1 MTSANV
7 SKVTAGMTVPT
18 SASKKS
24 GKDEQEAV
32 DFMSMLGN
40 FAVNNSQQNNPVT
53 FQVSDSASNKTA
65 EYEKLS
71 TKDDRIPKVI
81 GKTDDADM
89 QKVDQA
95 VEEFAKEVQQEVK
108 ELLGVDDAQLEAA
121 MKELGL
127 TYQDLMDPANLANLV
142 MNLTGEEDQLGL
154 LMNADFQE
162 LMQDVEVLS
171 KNLLQELGMTPQE
184 AAEVFTQLEQNAAQ
198 ITDTE
203 EIPQQITEEVPRQ
216 ITDTEEVPQQIK
228 EQEPQQIT
236 EEVPRQIADTEEVPQ
251 QMQEV
256 TDAQADVSK
265 VQQTDD
271 TQITE
276 QKSQVEGLTET
287 DAAATESVESDVSV
301 QNAEEPV
308 VQEVRVESD
317 QTASQQEGQQE
328 EAPENSMT
336 TEDESSL
343 LQQNDTTEK
352 SIFTEH
358 TFQQTVQTI
367 RTDNVTAA
375 PTTAAPQNVVF
386 DTLDVIRQVSE
397 FTRVMY
403 QGDTTSMEMQLNPE
417 NLGKIYVQVTAKE
430 GVVTAHL
437 AVQNEIV
444 KEALENQTIQ
454 LRENM
459 NQQGIKVEAVE
470 VTIASH
476 EFERNLEQNQQGSA
490 QDEQREQA
498 SKSSRRNIS
507 MNQLDELS
515 GLMSEEEMLVAKI
528 MRDNG
533 NSVDFTA

>member
-7 SKVTAGMTVPT
+7 SKVTAGMTVQT

-32 DFMSMLGN
+32 DFMSMLWN
-40 FAVNNSQQNNPVT
+40 FAVNHSQQNNPVT
-53 FQVSDSASNKTA
+53 FQVSDSTSNKTV

-71 TKDDRIPKVI
+71 TKDDRIPKVT

-95 VEEFAKEVQQEVK
+95 VEEFAKEVQKEVK

-127 TYQDLMDPANLANLV
+127 TYQDLMDPVNLANLV

-162 LMQDVEVLS
+162 LMQNVEVLS

-184 AAEVFTQLEQNAAQ
+184 VAEVFAQLEQNAAQ
-198 ITDTE
+198 I
-203 EIPQQITEEVPRQ
+203 
-216 ITDTEEVPQQIK
+216 
-228 EQEPQQIT
+228 
-236 EEVPRQIADTEEVPQ
+236 TEEVPQ

-256 TDAQADVSK
+256 TDTQADVLK

-271 TQITE
+271 VQITE
-276 QKSQVEGLTET
+276 QKSQVTGLTET
-287 DAAATESVESDVSV
+287 NAAATESVESDGNV
-301 QNAEEPV
+301 QNVKEPV
-308 VQEVRVESD
+308 SQEVRVEND

-336 TEDESSL
+336 TEDDASL

-367 RTDNVTAA
+367 RTDNITAA
-375 PTTAAPQNVVF
+375 PTTAVPQNVVF
-386 DTLDVIRQVSE
+386 NTLDVIRQVSE

-498 SKSSRRNIS
+498 SKSPRRNIS

>member
-7 SKVTAGMTVPT
+7 SKVTAGMTVQT

-71 TKDDRIPKVI
+71 TKDDRIPKVT
-81 GKTDDADM
+81 GKTGDADM

-127 TYQDLMDPANLANLV
+127 TYQDLMDPVNLANLV

-162 LMQDVEVLS
+162 LMQNVEVLS

-184 AAEVFTQLEQNAAQ
+184 AAEVFTQLEQNVA
-198 ITDTE
+198 
-203 EIPQQITEEVPRQ
+203 QITEEVP
-216 ITDTEEVPQQIK
+216 QQ
-228 EQEPQQIT
+228 
-236 EEVPRQIADTEEVPQ
+236 V
-251 QMQEV
+251 QEV
-256 TDAQADVSK
+256 TDTQAEVLH

-271 TQITE
+271 VQATE
-276 QKSQVEGLTET
+276 QKSQVTGMT
-287 DAAATESVESDVSV
+287 DTNAATAEAVESDGNV
-301 QNAEEPV
+301 QNVEEPV
-308 VQEVRVESD
+308 SQEVRVEND

-336 TEDESSL
+336 TEDDASL

-367 RTDNVTAA
+367 RTDNI
-375 PTTAAPQNVVF
+375 TAAPQNVVF
-386 DTLDVIRQVSE
+386 NTLDVIRQVSE

-498 SKSSRRNIS
+498 SKSPRRNIS
-507 MNQLDELS
+507 MNQLDEMS

>member
-7 SKVTAGMTVPT
+7 SKVTAGMTVQT

-40 FAVNNSQQNNPVT
+40 FAVNHSQQNNPVT
-53 FQVSDSASNKTA
+53 FQVSDSTSNKTV

-71 TKDDRIPKVI
+71 TKDDRIPKVT

-95 VEEFAKEVQQEVK
+95 VEEFAKEVQKEVK

-127 TYQDLMDPANLANLV
+127 TYQDLMDPVNLANLV

-162 LMQDVEVLS
+162 LMQNVEVLS

-184 AAEVFTQLEQNAAQ
+184 VAEVFAQLEQNAAQ
-198 ITDTE
+198 I
-203 EIPQQITEEVPRQ
+203 
-216 ITDTEEVPQQIK
+216 
-228 EQEPQQIT
+228 
-236 EEVPRQIADTEEVPQ
+236 TEEVPQ

-256 TDAQADVSK
+256 TDTQADVLK

-271 TQITE
+271 VQITE
-276 QKSQVEGLTET
+276 QKSQVTGLTET
-287 DAAATESVESDVSV
+287 NAAATESVESDGNV
-301 QNAEEPV
+301 QNVEEPV
-308 VQEVRVESD
+308 SQEVRVEND

-336 TEDESSL
+336 TEDDASL

-367 RTDNVTAA
+367 RTDNITAA
-375 PTTAAPQNVVF
+375 PTTAVPHNVVF
-386 DTLDVIRQVSE
+386 NTLDVIRQVSE

-490 QDEQREQA
+490 QDEQRKQA
-498 SKSSRRNIS
+498 SKSPRRNIS

>member
-7 SKVTAGMTVPT
+7 SKVTAGMTVQT

-40 FAVNNSQQNNPVT
+40 FAVNHSQQNNPVT
-53 FQVSDSASNKTA
+53 FQVSDSTSNKTV

-71 TKDDRIPKVI
+71 TKDDRIPKVT

-95 VEEFAKEVQQEVK
+95 VEEFAKEVQKEVK

-127 TYQDLMDPANLANLV
+127 TYQDLMDPVNLANLV

-162 LMQDVEVLS
+162 LMQNVEVLS

-184 AAEVFTQLEQNAAQ
+184 VAEVFAQLEQNAAQ
-198 ITDTE
+198 I
-203 EIPQQITEEVPRQ
+203 
-216 ITDTEEVPQQIK
+216 
-228 EQEPQQIT
+228 
-236 EEVPRQIADTEEVPQ
+236 TEEVPQ

-256 TDAQADVSK
+256 TDTQADVLK

-271 TQITE
+271 VQITE
-276 QKSQVEGLTET
+276 QKSQVTGLTET
-287 DAAATESVESDVSV
+287 NAAATESVESDGNV
-301 QNAEEPV
+301 QNVEEPV
-308 VQEVRVESD
+308 VQEVRVEND

-336 TEDESSL
+336 TEDDASL

-367 RTDNVTAA
+367 RTDNITAA
-375 PTTAAPQNVVF
+375 PTTAVPQNVVF
-386 DTLDVIRQVSE
+386 NTLDVIRQVSE

-498 SKSSRRNIS
+498 SKSPRRNIS

>member
-7 SKVTAGMTVPT
+7 SKVTAGMTVQT

-40 FAVNNSQQNNPVT
+40 FAVNHSQQNNPVT
-53 FQVSDSASNKTA
+53 FQVSDSTSNKTV

-71 TKDDRIPKVI
+71 TKDDRIPKVT

-127 TYQDLMDPANLANLV
+127 TYQDLMDPVNLANLV

-162 LMQDVEVLS
+162 LMQNVEVLS

-184 AAEVFTQLEQNAAQ
+184 AAEVFAQLEQNAAQ
-198 ITDTE
+198 I
-203 EIPQQITEEVPRQ
+203 
-216 ITDTEEVPQQIK
+216 
-228 EQEPQQIT
+228 
-236 EEVPRQIADTEEVPQ
+236 TEEVPQ

-256 TDAQADVSK
+256 TDTQADVLK

-271 TQITE
+271 VQITE
-276 QKSQVEGLTET
+276 QKSQVTGLTET
-287 DAAATESVESDVSV
+287 NAAATESVESDGNV
-301 QNAEEPV
+301 QNVEETV
-308 VQEVRVESD
+308 SQEVRVEND

-328 EAPENSMT
+328 EASENSMT
-336 TEDESSL
+336 TEDDASL

-367 RTDNVTAA
+367 RTDNITAA
-375 PTTAAPQNVVF
+375 PTTAVPQNVVF
-386 DTLDVIRQVSE
+386 NTLDVIRQVSE

-498 SKSSRRNIS
+498 SKSPRRNIS

>member
-7 SKVTAGMTVPT
+7 SKVTAGMTVQT

-40 FAVNNSQQNNPVT
+40 FAVNHSQQNNPVT
-53 FQVSDSASNKTA
+53 FQVSDNTSNKTV

-71 TKDDRIPKVI
+71 TKDDRIPKVT

-95 VEEFAKEVQQEVK
+95 VEEFAKEVQQEIK

-127 TYQDLMDPANLANLV
+127 TYQDLMDPVNLANLV
-142 MNLTGEEDQLGL
+142 MNLTEEEDQLGL

-162 LMQDVEVLS
+162 LMQNVEVLS

-184 AAEVFTQLEQNAAQ
+184 AAEVFTQLEQNEQ
-198 ITDTE
+198 RST
-203 EIPQQITEEVPRQ
+203 
-216 ITDTEEVPQQIK
+216 TEEVPQQ
-228 EQEPQQIT
+228 
-236 EEVPRQIADTEEVPQ
+236 V
-251 QMQEV
+251 QEV
-256 TDAQADVSK
+256 TDTQAEVLQ

-271 TQITE
+271 VQATE
-276 QKSQVEGLTET
+276 QKSQVTGLTET
-287 DAAATESVESDVSV
+287 NVAATESVESDGNV
-301 QNAEEPV
+301 QNVEEPV
-308 VQEVRVESD
+308 SQEVRVEND

-336 TEDESSL
+336 TEDDASL

-367 RTDNVTAA
+367 RTLQYYGSTDNGSAR
-375 PTTAAPQNVVF
+375 NVVF
-386 DTLDVIRQVSE
+386 NTLDVIRQVSE

-417 NLGKIYVQVTAKE
+417 NLGKI
-430 GVVTAHL
+430 
-437 AVQNEIV
+437 
-444 KEALENQTIQ
+444 
-454 LRENM
+454 
-459 NQQGIKVEAVE
+459 
-470 VTIASH
+470 
-476 EFERNLEQNQQGSA
+476 
-490 QDEQREQA
+490 D
-498 SKSSRRNIS
+498 
-507 MNQLDELS
+507 
-515 GLMSEEEMLVAKI
+515 
-528 MRDNG
+528 
-533 NSVDFTA
+533 

>member
-7 SKVTAGMTVPT
+7 SKVTAGMTVQT

-40 FAVNNSQQNNPVT
+40 FAVNHSQQNNPVT
-53 FQVSDSASNKTA
+53 FQVSDSTSNKTV

-71 TKDDRIPKVI
+71 TKDDRIPKVT

-95 VEEFAKEVQQEVK
+95 VEEFAKEVQKEVK

-127 TYQDLMDPANLANLV
+127 TYQDLMDPVNLANLV

-162 LMQDVEVLS
+162 LMQNVEVLS
-171 KNLLQELGMTPQE
+171 KNLLQELGVTPQE
-184 AAEVFTQLEQNAAQ
+184 VAEVFAQLEQNAAQ
-198 ITDTE
+198 I
-203 EIPQQITEEVPRQ
+203 
-216 ITDTEEVPQQIK
+216 
-228 EQEPQQIT
+228 
-236 EEVPRQIADTEEVPQ
+236 TEEVPQ

-256 TDAQADVSK
+256 TDTQADVLK

-271 TQITE
+271 VQITE
-276 QKSQVEGLTET
+276 QKSQVTGLTET
-287 DAAATESVESDVSV
+287 NAAATESVESDGNV
-301 QNAEEPV
+301 QNVEEPV
-308 VQEVRVESD
+308 SQEVRVEND

-336 TEDESSL
+336 TEDDASL

-367 RTDNVTAA
+367 RTDNITAA
-375 PTTAAPQNVVF
+375 PTTAVPQNVVF
-386 DTLDVIRQVSE
+386 NTLDVIRQVSE

-498 SKSSRRNIS
+498 SKSPRRNIS

>member
-53 FQVSDSASNKTA
+53 FQVSDNTSNKTV

-71 TKDDRIPKVI
+71 TKDDRIPKVT

-127 TYQDLMDPANLANLV
+127 TYQDLTDPVNLANLV

-162 LMQDVEVLS
+162 LMQNVEVLS

-184 AAEVFTQLEQNAAQ
+184 VAEVFAQLEQNAAQ
-198 ITDTE
+198 I
-203 EIPQQITEEVPRQ
+203 
-216 ITDTEEVPQQIK
+216 
-228 EQEPQQIT
+228 
-236 EEVPRQIADTEEVPQ
+236 TEEVPQ

-256 TDAQADVSK
+256 TDTQADVLK

-271 TQITE
+271 VQITE
-276 QKSQVEGLTET
+276 QKSQVTGLTET
-287 DAAATESVESDVSV
+287 NAAATESVESDGNV
-301 QNAEEPV
+301 QNVEETV
-308 VQEVRVESD
+308 SQEVRVEND

-336 TEDESSL
+336 TEDDASL

-367 RTDNVTAA
+367 RTDNITAA
-375 PTTAAPQNVVF
+375 PTTAVPQNVVF
-386 DTLDVIRQVSE
+386 NTLDVIRQVSE

-498 SKSSRRNIS
+498 SKSPRRNIS

>member
-53 FQVSDSASNKTA
+53 FQVSDNTSNKTV

-71 TKDDRIPKVI
+71 TKDDRIPKVT

-127 TYQDLMDPANLANLV
+127 TYQDLTDPVNLANLV

-162 LMQDVEVLS
+162 LMQNVEVLS

-184 AAEVFTQLEQNAAQ
+184 AAEVFAQLEQNAAQ
-198 ITDTE
+198 I
-203 EIPQQITEEVPRQ
+203 
-216 ITDTEEVPQQIK
+216 
-228 EQEPQQIT
+228 
-236 EEVPRQIADTEEVPQ
+236 TEEVPQ

-256 TDAQADVSK
+256 TDTQADVLK

-271 TQITE
+271 VQITE
-276 QKSQVEGLTET
+276 QKSQVTGLTET
-287 DAAATESVESDVSV
+287 NAAATESVESDGNV
-301 QNAEEPV
+301 QNVEEPV
-308 VQEVRVESD
+308 SQEVRVEND

-336 TEDESSL
+336 TEDDASL

-367 RTDNVTAA
+367 RTDNITAA
-375 PTTAAPQNVVF
+375 PTTAVPHNVVF
-386 DTLDVIRQVSE
+386 NTLDVIRQVSE

-498 SKSSRRNIS
+498 SKSPRRNIS

>member
-7 SKVTAGMTVPT
+7 SKVTAGMTVQT

-71 TKDDRIPKVI
+71 TKDDRIPKVT
-81 GKTDDADM
+81 GKTGDADM

-127 TYQDLMDPANLANLV
+127 TYQDLMDPVNLANLV

-162 LMQDVEVLS
+162 LMQNVEVLS

-184 AAEVFTQLEQNAAQ
+184 VAEVFAQLEQNAAQ
-198 ITDTE
+198 I
-203 EIPQQITEEVPRQ
+203 
-216 ITDTEEVPQQIK
+216 
-228 EQEPQQIT
+228 
-236 EEVPRQIADTEEVPQ
+236 TEEVPQ

-256 TDAQADVSK
+256 TDTQADVLK

-271 TQITE
+271 VQITE
-276 QKSQVEGLTET
+276 QKSQVTGLTET
-287 DAAATESVESDVSV
+287 NAAATESVESDGNV
-301 QNAEEPV
+301 QNVEETV
-308 VQEVRVESD
+308 SQEVRVEND

-336 TEDESSL
+336 TEDDASL

-367 RTDNVTAA
+367 RTDNITAA
-375 PTTAAPQNVVF
+375 PTTAVPQNVVF
-386 DTLDVIRQVSE
+386 NTLDVIRQVSE

-498 SKSSRRNIS
+498 S
-507 MNQLDELS
+507 
-515 GLMSEEEMLVAKI
+515 EESKKKYFHE
-528 MRDNG
+528 
-533 NSVDFTA
+533 SVR

>member
-7 SKVTAGMTVPT
+7 SKVTAGMTVQT

-71 TKDDRIPKVI
+71 TKDDRIPKVT
-81 GKTDDADM
+81 GKTGDADM

-127 TYQDLMDPANLANLV
+127 TYQDLMDPVNLANLV

-162 LMQDVEVLS
+162 LMQNVEVLS

-184 AAEVFTQLEQNAAQ
+184 AAEVFTQLEQNVA
-198 ITDTE
+198 
-203 EIPQQITEEVPRQ
+203 QITEEVP
-216 ITDTEEVPQQIK
+216 QQ
-228 EQEPQQIT
+228 
-236 EEVPRQIADTEEVPQ
+236 V
-251 QMQEV
+251 QEV
-256 TDAQADVSK
+256 TDTQAEVLQ

-271 TQITE
+271 VQATE
-276 QKSQVEGLTET
+276 QKSQVTGMT
-287 DAAATESVESDVSV
+287 DTNAATAEAVESDGNV
-301 QNAEEPV
+301 QNVEEPV
-308 VQEVRVESD
+308 SQEVRVEND

-336 TEDESSL
+336 TEDDASL

-367 RTDNVTAA
+367 RTDNITAA

-386 DTLDVIRQVSE
+386 NTLDVIRQVSE

-403 QGDTTSMEMQLNPE
+403 RGDTTSMEMQLNPE

-498 SKSSRRNIS
+498 SKSPRRNIS
-507 MNQLDELS
+507 MNQLDEMS

>member
-7 SKVTAGMTVPT
+7 SKVTAGMTVQT

-40 FAVNNSQQNNPVT
+40 FAVNHSQQNNPVT
-53 FQVSDSASNKTA
+53 FQVSDSTSNKTV

-71 TKDDRIPKVI
+71 TKDDRIPKVT

-95 VEEFAKEVQQEVK
+95 VEEFAKEVQKEVK

-127 TYQDLMDPANLANLV
+127 TYQDLMDPVNLANLV

-162 LMQDVEVLS
+162 LMQNVEVLS

-184 AAEVFTQLEQNAAQ
+184 AAEVFAQLEQNAAQ
-198 ITDTE
+198 I
-203 EIPQQITEEVPRQ
+203 
-216 ITDTEEVPQQIK
+216 
-228 EQEPQQIT
+228 
-236 EEVPRQIADTEEVPQ
+236 TEEVPQ

-256 TDAQADVSK
+256 TDTQADVLK

-271 TQITE
+271 VQITE
-276 QKSQVEGLTET
+276 QKSQVTGLTET
-287 DAAATESVESDVSV
+287 NAAATESVESDGNV
-301 QNAEEPV
+301 QNVEEPV
-308 VQEVRVESD
+308 SQEVRVEND

-328 EAPENSMT
+328 EAPENCMT
-336 TEDESSL
+336 TEDDASL

-367 RTDNVTAA
+367 RTDNITAA
-375 PTTAAPQNVVF
+375 PTTTVPQNVVF
-386 DTLDVIRQVSE
+386 NTLDVIRQVSE

-498 SKSSRRNIS
+498 SKSPRRNIS

>member
-71 TKDDRIPKVI
+71 TKDDRIPKVT
-81 GKTDDADM
+81 GKTGDADM

-127 TYQDLMDPANLANLV
+127 TYQDLMDPVNLANLV

-162 LMQDVEVLS
+162 LMQNVEVLS

-184 AAEVFTQLEQNAAQ
+184 AAEVFTQLEQNVA
-198 ITDTE
+198 
-203 EIPQQITEEVPRQ
+203 QITEEVP
-216 ITDTEEVPQQIK
+216 QQ
-228 EQEPQQIT
+228 
-236 EEVPRQIADTEEVPQ
+236 V
-251 QMQEV
+251 QEV
-256 TDAQADVSK
+256 TDTQAEVLQ

-271 TQITE
+271 VQATE
-276 QKSQVEGLTET
+276 QKSQVTGMT
-287 DAAATESVESDVSV
+287 DTNAATAEAVESDGNV
-301 QNAEEPV
+301 QNVEEPV
-308 VQEVRVESD
+308 SQEVRVEND

-336 TEDESSL
+336 TEDDASL

-367 RTDNVTAA
+367 RTDNI
-375 PTTAAPQNVVF
+375 TAAPQNVVF
-386 DTLDVIRQVSE
+386 NTLDVIRQVSE

-498 SKSSRRNIS
+498 SKSPRRNIS
-507 MNQLDELS
+507 MNQLDEMS

>member
-7 SKVTAGMTVPT
+7 SKVTAGMTVQT

-40 FAVNNSQQNNPVT
+40 FAVNHSQQNNPVT
-53 FQVSDSASNKTA
+53 FQVSDSTSNKTV

-71 TKDDRIPKVI
+71 TKDDRIPKI
-81 GKTDDADM
+81 TGKTDDADM

-127 TYQDLMDPANLANLV
+127 TYQDLMDPVNLANLV

-162 LMQDVEVLS
+162 LMQNVEVLS

-184 AAEVFTQLEQNAAQ
+184 AAEVFAQLEQNAAQ
-198 ITDTE
+198 I
-203 EIPQQITEEVPRQ
+203 
-216 ITDTEEVPQQIK
+216 
-228 EQEPQQIT
+228 
-236 EEVPRQIADTEEVPQ
+236 TEEVPQ

-256 TDAQADVSK
+256 TDTQADVLK

-271 TQITE
+271 VQITE
-276 QKSQVEGLTET
+276 QKSQVTGLTET
-287 DAAATESVESDVSV
+287 NAAATESVESDGNV
-301 QNAEEPV
+301 QNVEETV
-308 VQEVRVESD
+308 SQEVRVEND

-336 TEDESSL
+336 TEDDASL

-367 RTDNVTAA
+367 RTDNITAA
-375 PTTAAPQNVVF
+375 PTTAVPQNVVF
-386 DTLDVIRQVSE
+386 NTLDVIRQVSE

-498 SKSSRRNIS
+498 SKSPRRNIS

>member
-7 SKVTAGMTVPT
+7 SKVTAGMTVQT

-40 FAVNNSQQNNPVT
+40 FAVNHSQQNNPVT
-53 FQVSDSASNKTA
+53 FQVSDNTSNKTV

-71 TKDDRIPKVI
+71 TKDDRIPKVT

-127 TYQDLMDPANLANLV
+127 TYQDLMDPVNLANLV

-162 LMQDVEVLS
+162 LMQNVEVLS

-184 AAEVFTQLEQNAAQ
+184 VAEVFAQLEQNAAQ
-198 ITDTE
+198 I
-203 EIPQQITEEVPRQ
+203 
-216 ITDTEEVPQQIK
+216 
-228 EQEPQQIT
+228 
-236 EEVPRQIADTEEVPQ
+236 TEEVPQ

-256 TDAQADVSK
+256 TDTQADVLK

-271 TQITE
+271 VQITE
-276 QKSQVEGLTET
+276 QKSQVTGLTET
-287 DAAATESVESDVSV
+287 NAAATESVESDGNV
-301 QNAEEPV
+301 QNVEEPV
-308 VQEVRVESD
+308 SQEVRVEND

-336 TEDESSL
+336 TEDDASL

-367 RTDNVTAA
+367 RTDNITAA
-375 PTTAAPQNVVF
+375 PTTAVPQNVMF
-386 DTLDVIRQVSE
+386 NTLDVIRQVSE

-498 SKSSRRNIS
+498 SKSPRRNIS

>member
-7 SKVTAGMTVPT
+7 SKVTTGMTVQT

-40 FAVNNSQQNNPVT
+40 FAVNHSQQNNPVT
-53 FQVSDSASNKTA
+53 FQVSDSTSNKTV

-71 TKDDRIPKVI
+71 TKDDRIPKVT
-81 GKTDDADM
+81 GKADDADM

-127 TYQDLMDPANLANLV
+127 TYQDLMDPVNLANLV

-154 LMNADFQE
+154 LMNADFQG
-162 LMQDVEVLS
+162 LMQNVEVLS

-198 ITDTE
+198 IT
-203 EIPQQITEEVPRQ
+203 
-216 ITDTEEVPQQIK
+216 EEVPQQ
-228 EQEPQQIT
+228 
-236 EEVPRQIADTEEVPQ
+236 V
-251 QMQEV
+251 QEV
-256 TDAQADVSK
+256 TDTQAEVLQ

-271 TQITE
+271 VQATE
-276 QKSQVEGLTET
+276 QKSQVTGMT
-287 DAAATESVESDVSV
+287 DTNAAAEAVENDANV
-301 QNAEEPV
+301 QNVEEPV
-308 VQEVRVESD
+308 VQEVRVEND
-317 QTASQQEGQQE
+317 QTASQQDGQQE

-336 TEDESSL
+336 TEEDVSL

-367 RTDNVTAA
+367 RTDNITAA
-375 PTTAAPQNVVF
+375 PTTAVPQNVVF
-386 DTLDVIRQVSE
+386 NTLDVIRQVSE

-498 SKSSRRNIS
+498 SKSPRRNIS

>member
-53 FQVSDSASNKTA
+53 FQVSDNTSNKTV

-71 TKDDRIPKVI
+71 TKDDRIPKVT
-81 GKTDDADM
+81 GKADDADM

-127 TYQDLMDPANLANLV
+127 TYQDLMDPVNLANLV

-162 LMQDVEVLS
+162 LMQNVEVLS

-184 AAEVFTQLEQNAAQ
+184 AAEVFAQLEQNAAQ
-198 ITDTE
+198 I
-203 EIPQQITEEVPRQ
+203 
-216 ITDTEEVPQQIK
+216 
-228 EQEPQQIT
+228 
-236 EEVPRQIADTEEVPQ
+236 TEEVPQ

-256 TDAQADVSK
+256 TDTQADVLK

-271 TQITE
+271 VQITE
-276 QKSQVEGLTET
+276 QKSQVTGLTET
-287 DAAATESVESDVSV
+287 NAAATESVESDGNV
-301 QNAEEPV
+301 QNVEEPV
-308 VQEVRVESD
+308 SQEVRVEND

-336 TEDESSL
+336 TEDDASL

-367 RTDNVTAA
+367 RTDNITAA
-375 PTTAAPQNVVF
+375 PTTAVPQNVVF
-386 DTLDVIRQVSE
+386 NTLDVIRQVSE

-498 SKSSRRNIS
+498 SKSPRRNIS

>member
-24 GKDEQEAV
+24 GKDEQEVV

-53 FQVSDSASNKTA
+53 FQVSDNTSNKTV

-71 TKDDRIPKVI
+71 TKDDRIPKVT

-127 TYQDLMDPANLANLV
+127 TYQDLTDPVNLANLV

-162 LMQDVEVLS
+162 LMQNVEVLS

-184 AAEVFTQLEQNAAQ
+184 AAEVFAQLEQNAAQ
-198 ITDTE
+198 I
-203 EIPQQITEEVPRQ
+203 
-216 ITDTEEVPQQIK
+216 
-228 EQEPQQIT
+228 
-236 EEVPRQIADTEEVPQ
+236 TEEVPQ

-256 TDAQADVSK
+256 TDTQADVLK

-271 TQITE
+271 VQITE
-276 QKSQVEGLTET
+276 QKSQVTGLTET
-287 DAAATESVESDVSV
+287 NAAATESVESDGNV
-301 QNAEEPV
+301 QNVEEPV
-308 VQEVRVESD
+308 SQEVRVEND

-336 TEDESSL
+336 TEDDASL

-367 RTDNVTAA
+367 RTDNITAA
-375 PTTAAPQNVVF
+375 PTTAVPQNVVF
-386 DTLDVIRQVSE
+386 NTLDVIRQVSE

-498 SKSSRRNIS
+498 SKSPRRNIS

>member
-7 SKVTAGMTVPT
+7 SKVTAGMTVQT

-40 FAVNNSQQNNPVT
+40 FAVNHSQQNNPVT
-53 FQVSDSASNKTA
+53 FQVSDSTSNKTV

-71 TKDDRIPKVI
+71 TKDDRIPKVT

-95 VEEFAKEVQQEVK
+95 VEEFAKKVQKEVK

-127 TYQDLMDPANLANLV
+127 TYQDLMDPVNLANLV

-162 LMQDVEVLS
+162 LMQNVEVLS

-184 AAEVFTQLEQNAAQ
+184 VAEVFAQLEQNAAQ
-198 ITDTE
+198 I
-203 EIPQQITEEVPRQ
+203 
-216 ITDTEEVPQQIK
+216 
-228 EQEPQQIT
+228 
-236 EEVPRQIADTEEVPQ
+236 TEEVPQ

-256 TDAQADVSK
+256 TDTQADVLK

-271 TQITE
+271 VQITE
-276 QKSQVEGLTET
+276 QKSQVTGLTET
-287 DAAATESVESDVSV
+287 NAAATESVESDGNV
-301 QNAEEPV
+301 QNVEEPV
-308 VQEVRVESD
+308 SQEVRVEND

-336 TEDESSL
+336 TEDDASL

-367 RTDNVTAA
+367 RTDNITAA
-375 PTTAAPQNVVF
+375 PTTAVPHNVVF
-386 DTLDVIRQVSE
+386 NTLDVIRQVSE

-498 SKSSRRNIS
+498 SKSPRRNIS

>member
-7 SKVTAGMTVPT
+7 SKVTAGMTVQT

-40 FAVNNSQQNNPVT
+40 FAVNHSQQNNPVT
-53 FQVSDSASNKTA
+53 FQVSDSTSNKTV

-71 TKDDRIPKVI
+71 TKDDRIPKVT

-95 VEEFAKEVQQEVK
+95 VEEFAKKVQKEVK

-127 TYQDLMDPANLANLV
+127 TYQDLMDPVNLANLV

-162 LMQDVEVLS
+162 LMQNVEVLS

-184 AAEVFTQLEQNAAQ
+184 AAEVFAQLEQNAAQ
-198 ITDTE
+198 I
-203 EIPQQITEEVPRQ
+203 
-216 ITDTEEVPQQIK
+216 
-228 EQEPQQIT
+228 
-236 EEVPRQIADTEEVPQ
+236 TEEVPQ

-256 TDAQADVSK
+256 TDTQADVLK

-271 TQITE
+271 VQITE
-276 QKSQVEGLTET
+276 QKSQVTGLTET
-287 DAAATESVESDVSV
+287 NAAATESVESDGNV
-301 QNAEEPV
+301 QNVEEPV
-308 VQEVRVESD
+308 SQEVRVEND

-336 TEDESSL
+336 TEDDASL

-367 RTDNVTAA
+367 RTDNITAA
-375 PTTAAPQNVVF
+375 PTTAVPHNVVF
-386 DTLDVIRQVSE
+386 NTLDVIRQVSE

-498 SKSSRRNIS
+498 SKSPRRNIS

>member
-40 FAVNNSQQNNPVT
+40 FAVNHSQQNNPVT
-53 FQVSDSASNKTA
+53 FQVSDSTSNKTV

-71 TKDDRIPKVI
+71 TKDDRIPKVT

-95 VEEFAKEVQQEVK
+95 VEEFAKEVQKEVK

-127 TYQDLMDPANLANLV
+127 TYQDLMDPVNLANLV

-162 LMQDVEVLS
+162 LMQNVEVLS

-184 AAEVFTQLEQNAAQ
+184 VAEVFAQLEQNAAQ
-198 ITDTE
+198 I
-203 EIPQQITEEVPRQ
+203 
-216 ITDTEEVPQQIK
+216 
-228 EQEPQQIT
+228 
-236 EEVPRQIADTEEVPQ
+236 TEEVPQ

-256 TDAQADVSK
+256 TDTQADVLK

-271 TQITE
+271 VQITE
-276 QKSQVEGLTET
+276 QKSQVTGLTET
-287 DAAATESVESDVSV
+287 NAAATESVESDGNV
-301 QNAEEPV
+301 QNVEEPV
-308 VQEVRVESD
+308 SQEVRVEND

-336 TEDESSL
+336 TEDDASL

-367 RTDNVTAA
+367 RTDNITAA
-375 PTTAAPQNVVF
+375 PTTAVPQNVVF
-386 DTLDVIRQVSE
+386 NTLDVIRQVSE

-498 SKSSRRNIS
+498 SKSPRRNIS

>member
-7 SKVTAGMTVPT
+7 SKVTAGMTVQT

-40 FAVNNSQQNNPVT
+40 FAVNHSQQNNPVT
-53 FQVSDSASNKTA
+53 FQVSDSTSNKTV

-71 TKDDRIPKVI
+71 TKDDRIPKVT

-95 VEEFAKEVQQEVK
+95 VEEFAKEVQKEVK

-127 TYQDLMDPANLANLV
+127 TYQDLMDPVNLANLV

-162 LMQDVEVLS
+162 LMQNVEVLS

-184 AAEVFTQLEQNAAQ
+184 VAEVFAQLEQNAAQ
-198 ITDTE
+198 I
-203 EIPQQITEEVPRQ
+203 
-216 ITDTEEVPQQIK
+216 
-228 EQEPQQIT
+228 
-236 EEVPRQIADTEEVPQ
+236 TEEVPQ

-256 TDAQADVSK
+256 TDTQADVLK

-271 TQITE
+271 VQITE
-276 QKSQVEGLTET
+276 QKSQVTGLTET
-287 DAAATESVESDVSV
+287 NAAATESVESDGNV
-301 QNAEEPV
+301 QNVEEPV
-308 VQEVRVESD
+308 SQEVRVEND

-336 TEDESSL
+336 TEDDASL

-367 RTDNVTAA
+367 RTDNITAA
-375 PTTAAPQNVVF
+375 PTTAVPQNVVF
-386 DTLDVIRQVSE
+386 NTLDVIRQVSE

-490 QDEQREQA
+490 QDEQRKQA
-498 SKSSRRNIS
+498 SKSPRRNIS

>member
-7 SKVTAGMTVPT
+7 SKVTAGMTVQT

-40 FAVNNSQQNNPVT
+40 FAVNHSQQNNPVT
-53 FQVSDSASNKTA
+53 FQVSDSTSNKTV

-71 TKDDRIPKVI
+71 TKDDRIPKVT

-95 VEEFAKEVQQEVK
+95 VEEFAKEVQKEVK

-127 TYQDLMDPANLANLV
+127 TYQDLMDPVNLANLV

-162 LMQDVEVLS
+162 LMQNVEVLS

-184 AAEVFTQLEQNAAQ
+184 AAEVFAQLEQNAAQ
-198 ITDTE
+198 I
-203 EIPQQITEEVPRQ
+203 
-216 ITDTEEVPQQIK
+216 
-228 EQEPQQIT
+228 
-236 EEVPRQIADTEEVPQ
+236 TEEVPQ

-256 TDAQADVSK
+256 TDTQADVLK

-271 TQITE
+271 VQITE
-276 QKSQVEGLTET
+276 QKSQVTGLTET
-287 DAAATESVESDVSV
+287 NAAATESVESDGNV
-301 QNAEEPV
+301 QNVEEPV
-308 VQEVRVESD
+308 SQEVRVEND

-336 TEDESSL
+336 TEDDASL

-367 RTDNVTAA
+367 RTDNITAA
-375 PTTAAPQNVVF
+375 PTTAVPQNVVF
-386 DTLDVIRQVSE
+386 NTLDVIRQVSE
-397 FTRVMY
+397 VTRVMY

-498 SKSSRRNIS
+498 SKSPRRNIS

>member
-7 SKVTAGMTVPT
+7 SKVTAGMTVQT

-53 FQVSDSASNKTA
+53 FQVSDSASNKTV

-71 TKDDRIPKVI
+71 TKDDRIPKVT

-127 TYQDLMDPANLANLV
+127 TYQDLMDPVNLANLV

-162 LMQDVEVLS
+162 LMQNVEVLS

-184 AAEVFTQLEQNAAQ
+184 AAEVFAQLEQNAAQ
-198 ITDTE
+198 I
-203 EIPQQITEEVPRQ
+203 
-216 ITDTEEVPQQIK
+216 
-228 EQEPQQIT
+228 
-236 EEVPRQIADTEEVPQ
+236 TEEVPQ

-256 TDAQADVSK
+256 TDTQADVLK

-271 TQITE
+271 VQITE
-276 QKSQVEGLTET
+276 QKSQVTGLTET
-287 DAAATESVESDVSV
+287 NAAATESVESDGNV
-301 QNAEEPV
+301 QNVEEPV
-308 VQEVRVESD
+308 SQEVRVEND

-336 TEDESSL
+336 TEDDASL

-367 RTDNVTAA
+367 RTDNITAA
-375 PTTAAPQNVVF
+375 PTTAVPHNVVF
-386 DTLDVIRQVSE
+386 NTLDVIRQVSE

-403 QGDTTSMEMQLNPE
+403 QGDTTNMEMQLNPE

-498 SKSSRRNIS
+498 SKSPRRNIS

>member
-7 SKVTAGMTVPT
+7 SKVTAGMTVQP

-40 FAVNNSQQNNPVT
+40 FAVNHSQQNNPVT
-53 FQVSDSASNKTA
+53 FQVSDSTSNKTV

-71 TKDDRIPKVI
+71 TKDDRIPKVT

-95 VEEFAKEVQQEVK
+95 VEEFAKEVQKEVK

-127 TYQDLMDPANLANLV
+127 TYQDLMDPVNLANLV

-162 LMQDVEVLS
+162 LMQNVEVLS

-184 AAEVFTQLEQNAAQ
+184 VAEVFAQLEQNAAQ
-198 ITDTE
+198 I
-203 EIPQQITEEVPRQ
+203 
-216 ITDTEEVPQQIK
+216 
-228 EQEPQQIT
+228 
-236 EEVPRQIADTEEVPQ
+236 TEEVPQ

-256 TDAQADVSK
+256 TDTQADVLK

-271 TQITE
+271 VQITE
-276 QKSQVEGLTET
+276 QKSQVTGLTET
-287 DAAATESVESDVSV
+287 NAAATESVESDGNV
-301 QNAEEPV
+301 QNVEEPV
-308 VQEVRVESD
+308 SQEVRVEND

-336 TEDESSL
+336 TEDDASL

-367 RTDNVTAA
+367 RTDNITAA
-375 PTTAAPQNVVF
+375 PTTAVPQNVVF
-386 DTLDVIRQVSE
+386 NTLDVIRQVSE

-498 SKSSRRNIS
+498 SKSPRRNIS

>member
-7 SKVTAGMTVPT
+7 SKVTAGMTVQT

-40 FAVNNSQQNNPVT
+40 FAVNHSQQNNPVT
-53 FQVSDSASNKTA
+53 FQISDSTSNKTV

-71 TKDDRIPKVI
+71 TKDDRIPKVT

-95 VEEFAKEVQQEVK
+95 VEEFAKEVQKEVK

-127 TYQDLMDPANLANLV
+127 TYQDLMDPVNLANLV

-162 LMQDVEVLS
+162 LMQNVEVLS

-184 AAEVFTQLEQNAAQ
+184 VAEVFAQLEQNAAQ
-198 ITDTE
+198 I
-203 EIPQQITEEVPRQ
+203 
-216 ITDTEEVPQQIK
+216 
-228 EQEPQQIT
+228 
-236 EEVPRQIADTEEVPQ
+236 TEEVPQ

-256 TDAQADVSK
+256 TDTQADVLK

-271 TQITE
+271 VQITE
-276 QKSQVEGLTET
+276 QKSQVTGLTET
-287 DAAATESVESDVSV
+287 NAAATESVESDGNV
-301 QNAEEPV
+301 QNVEEPV
-308 VQEVRVESD
+308 SQEVRVEND

-336 TEDESSL
+336 TEDDASL

-367 RTDNVTAA
+367 RTDNITAA
-375 PTTAAPQNVVF
+375 PTTAVPQNVVF
-386 DTLDVIRQVSE
+386 NTLDVIRQVSE

-498 SKSSRRNIS
+498 SKSPRRNIS

>member
-1 MTSANV
+1 M
-7 SKVTAGMTVPT
+7 
-18 SASKKS
+18 
-24 GKDEQEAV
+24 
-32 DFMSMLGN
+32 
-40 FAVNNSQQNNPVT
+40 
-53 FQVSDSASNKTA
+53 

-71 TKDDRIPKVI
+71 TKDDRIPKVT

-95 VEEFAKEVQQEVK
+95 VEEFAKEVQKEVK

-127 TYQDLMDPANLANLV
+127 TYQDLMDPVNLANLV

-162 LMQDVEVLS
+162 LMQNVEVLS

-184 AAEVFTQLEQNAAQ
+184 VAEVFAQLEQNAAQ
-198 ITDTE
+198 I
-203 EIPQQITEEVPRQ
+203 
-216 ITDTEEVPQQIK
+216 
-228 EQEPQQIT
+228 
-236 EEVPRQIADTEEVPQ
+236 TEEVPQ

-256 TDAQADVSK
+256 TDTQADVLK

-271 TQITE
+271 VQITE
-276 QKSQVEGLTET
+276 QKSQVTGLTET
-287 DAAATESVESDVSV
+287 NAAATESVESDGNV
-301 QNAEEPV
+301 QNVEEPV
-308 VQEVRVESD
+308 SQEVRVEND

-336 TEDESSL
+336 TEDDASL

-367 RTDNVTAA
+367 RTDNITAA
-375 PTTAAPQNVVF
+375 PTTAVPQNVVF
-386 DTLDVIRQVSE
+386 NTLDVIRQVSE

-459 NQQGIKVEAVE
+459 NQQG
-470 VTIASH
+470 
-476 EFERNLEQNQQGSA
+476 SA

-498 SKSSRRNIS
+498 SKSPRRNIS

>member
-7 SKVTAGMTVPT
+7 SKVTAGMTVQT

-40 FAVNNSQQNNPVT
+40 FAVNHSQQNNPVT
-53 FQVSDSASNKTA
+53 FQVSDSTSNKTV

-71 TKDDRIPKVI
+71 TKDDRIPKVT

-127 TYQDLMDPANLANLV
+127 TYQDLMDPVNLANLV

-162 LMQDVEVLS
+162 LMQNVEVLS

-184 AAEVFTQLEQNAAQ
+184 AAEVFAQLEQNAAQ
-198 ITDTE
+198 I
-203 EIPQQITEEVPRQ
+203 
-216 ITDTEEVPQQIK
+216 
-228 EQEPQQIT
+228 
-236 EEVPRQIADTEEVPQ
+236 TEEVPQ

-256 TDAQADVSK
+256 TDTQADVLK

-271 TQITE
+271 VQITE
-276 QKSQVEGLTET
+276 QKSQVTGLTET
-287 DAAATESVESDVSV
+287 NAAATESVESDGNV
-301 QNAEEPV
+301 QNVEEPV
-308 VQEVRVESD
+308 SQEVRVEND

-336 TEDESSL
+336 TEDDASL

-367 RTDNVTAA
+367 RTDNITAA
-375 PTTAAPQNVVF
+375 PTTAVPQNVVF
-386 DTLDVIRQVSE
+386 NTLDVIRQVSE

-498 SKSSRRNIS
+498 SKSPRRNIS
-507 MNQLDELS
+507 MNQLDEMS

>member
-7 SKVTAGMTVPT
+7 SKVTAGMTVQT

-40 FAVNNSQQNNPVT
+40 FAVNHSQQNNPVT
-53 FQVSDSASNKTA
+53 FQVSDSTSNKTV

-71 TKDDRIPKVI
+71 TKDDRIPKVT

-127 TYQDLMDPANLANLV
+127 TYQDLMDPVNLANLV

-162 LMQDVEVLS
+162 LMQNVEVLS

-184 AAEVFTQLEQNAAQ
+184 VAEVFAQLEQNAAQ
-198 ITDTE
+198 I
-203 EIPQQITEEVPRQ
+203 
-216 ITDTEEVPQQIK
+216 
-228 EQEPQQIT
+228 
-236 EEVPRQIADTEEVPQ
+236 TEEVPQ

-256 TDAQADVSK
+256 TDTQADVLK

-271 TQITE
+271 VQITE
-276 QKSQVEGLTET
+276 QKSQVTGLTET
-287 DAAATESVESDVSV
+287 NAAATESVESDGNV
-301 QNAEEPV
+301 QNVEEPV
-308 VQEVRVESD
+308 SQEVRMEND

-336 TEDESSL
+336 TKDDASL

-367 RTDNVTAA
+367 RTDNITAA
-375 PTTAAPQNVVF
+375 PTTAVPQNVVF
-386 DTLDVIRQVSE
+386 NTLDVIRQVSE

-498 SKSSRRNIS
+498 SKSPRRNIS

>member
-7 SKVTAGMTVPT
+7 SKVTAGMTVQT

-40 FAVNNSQQNNPVT
+40 FAVNHSQQNNPVT
-53 FQVSDSASNKTA
+53 FQVSDSTSNKTV

-71 TKDDRIPKVI
+71 TKDDRIPKVT

-95 VEEFAKEVQQEVK
+95 VEEFAKEVQKEVK
-108 ELLGVDDAQLEAA
+108 ELLGVDDVQLEAA

-127 TYQDLMDPANLANLV
+127 TYQDLMDPVNLANLV

-162 LMQDVEVLS
+162 LMQNVEVLS

-184 AAEVFTQLEQNAAQ
+184 VAEVFAQLEQNAAQ
-198 ITDTE
+198 I
-203 EIPQQITEEVPRQ
+203 
-216 ITDTEEVPQQIK
+216 
-228 EQEPQQIT
+228 
-236 EEVPRQIADTEEVPQ
+236 TEEVPQ

-256 TDAQADVSK
+256 TDTQADVLK

-271 TQITE
+271 VQITE
-276 QKSQVEGLTET
+276 QKSQVTGLTET
-287 DAAATESVESDVSV
+287 NAAATESVESDGNV
-301 QNAEEPV
+301 QNVEEPV
-308 VQEVRVESD
+308 SQEVRVEND

-336 TEDESSL
+336 TEDDASL

-367 RTDNVTAA
+367 RTDNITAA
-375 PTTAAPQNVVF
+375 PTTAVPQNVVF
-386 DTLDVIRQVSE
+386 NTLDVIRQVSE

-498 SKSSRRNIS
+498 SKSPRRNIS

>member
-7 SKVTAGMTVPT
+7 SKVTAGMTVQT

-40 FAVNNSQQNNPVT
+40 FAVNHSQQNNPVT
-53 FQVSDSASNKTA
+53 FQVSDSTSNKTV

-71 TKDDRIPKVI
+71 TKDDRIPKVT

-95 VEEFAKEVQQEVK
+95 VEEFAKEVQKEVK

-127 TYQDLMDPANLANLV
+127 TYQDLMDPVNLANLV
-142 MNLTGEEDQLGL
+142 MNLTGEDDQLGL

-162 LMQDVEVLS
+162 LMQNVEVLS

-184 AAEVFTQLEQNAAQ
+184 VAEVFAQLEQNAAQ
-198 ITDTE
+198 I
-203 EIPQQITEEVPRQ
+203 
-216 ITDTEEVPQQIK
+216 
-228 EQEPQQIT
+228 
-236 EEVPRQIADTEEVPQ
+236 TEEVPQ

-256 TDAQADVSK
+256 TDTQADVLK

-271 TQITE
+271 VQITE
-276 QKSQVEGLTET
+276 QKSQVTGLTET
-287 DAAATESVESDVSV
+287 NAAATESVESDGNV
-301 QNAEEPV
+301 QNVEEPV
-308 VQEVRVESD
+308 SQEVRVEND

-336 TEDESSL
+336 TEDDASL

-367 RTDNVTAA
+367 RTDNITAA
-375 PTTAAPQNVVF
+375 PTTAVPQNVVF
-386 DTLDVIRQVSE
+386 NTLDVIRQVSE

-498 SKSSRRNIS
+498 SKSPRRNIS

>member
-7 SKVTAGMTVPT
+7 SKVTAGMTVQT

-71 TKDDRIPKVI
+71 TKDDRIPKVT
-81 GKTDDADM
+81 GKTGDADM

-162 LMQDVEVLS
+162 LMQNVEVLS

-184 AAEVFTQLEQNAAQ
+184 AAEVFTQLEQNVA
-198 ITDTE
+198 
-203 EIPQQITEEVPRQ
+203 QITEEVP
-216 ITDTEEVPQQIK
+216 QQ
-228 EQEPQQIT
+228 
-236 EEVPRQIADTEEVPQ
+236 V
-251 QMQEV
+251 QEV
-256 TDAQADVSK
+256 TDTQAEVLQ

-271 TQITE
+271 VQATE
-276 QKSQVEGLTET
+276 QKSQVTGMT
-287 DAAATESVESDVSV
+287 DTNAATAEAVESDGNV
-301 QNAEEPV
+301 QNVEEPV
-308 VQEVRVESD
+308 SQEVRVEND

-336 TEDESSL
+336 TEDDASL

-367 RTDNVTAA
+367 RTDNITAA

-386 DTLDVIRQVSE
+386 NTLDVIRQVSE

-490 QDEQREQA
+490 QEEQREQA
-498 SKSSRRNIS
+498 SKSPRRNIS
-507 MNQLDELS
+507 MNQLDEMS

>member
-7 SKVTAGMTVPT
+7 SKVTAGMTVQT

-40 FAVNNSQQNNPVT
+40 FAVNHSQQNNPVT
-53 FQVSDSASNKTA
+53 FQVSDSTSNKTV

-71 TKDDRIPKVI
+71 TKDDRIPKVT

-95 VEEFAKEVQQEVK
+95 VEEFAKEVQKEVK

-127 TYQDLMDPANLANLV
+127 TYQDLMDPVNLANLV

-162 LMQDVEVLS
+162 LMQNVEVLS

-184 AAEVFTQLEQNAAQ
+184 AAEVFAQLEQNAAQ
-198 ITDTE
+198 I
-203 EIPQQITEEVPRQ
+203 
-216 ITDTEEVPQQIK
+216 
-228 EQEPQQIT
+228 
-236 EEVPRQIADTEEVPQ
+236 TEEVPQ

-256 TDAQADVSK
+256 TDTQADVLK

-271 TQITE
+271 VQITE
-276 QKSQVEGLTET
+276 QKSQVTGLTET
-287 DAAATESVESDVSV
+287 NAAATESVESDGNV
-301 QNAEEPV
+301 QNVEEPV
-308 VQEVRVESD
+308 SQEVRVEND

-336 TEDESSL
+336 TEDDASL

-367 RTDNVTAA
+367 RTDNITAA
-375 PTTAAPQNVVF
+375 PTTAVPQNVVF
-386 DTLDVIRQVSE
+386 NTLDVIRQVSE

-498 SKSSRRNIS
+498 SKSPRRNIS

>member
-7 SKVTAGMTVPT
+7 SKVTAGMTVQT

-40 FAVNNSQQNNPVT
+40 FAVNHSQQNNPVT
-53 FQVSDSASNKTA
+53 FQVSDSTSNKTV

-71 TKDDRIPKVI
+71 TKDDRIPKVT

-95 VEEFAKEVQQEVK
+95 VEEFAKEVQKEVK

-127 TYQDLMDPANLANLV
+127 TYQDLMDPVNLANLV

-162 LMQDVEVLS
+162 LMQNVEVLS

-184 AAEVFTQLEQNAAQ
+184 VAEVFAQLEQNAAQ
-198 ITDTE
+198 I
-203 EIPQQITEEVPRQ
+203 
-216 ITDTEEVPQQIK
+216 
-228 EQEPQQIT
+228 
-236 EEVPRQIADTEEVPQ
+236 TEEVPQ

-256 TDAQADVSK
+256 TDTQADVLK

-271 TQITE
+271 VQITE
-276 QKSQVEGLTET
+276 QKSQVTGLTET
-287 DAAATESVESDVSV
+287 NAAATESVESDGNV
-301 QNAEEPV
+301 QNVEEPV
-308 VQEVRVESD
+308 SQEVRVEND

-336 TEDESSL
+336 TEDDASLL

-367 RTDNVTAA
+367 RTDNITAA
-375 PTTAAPQNVVF
+375 PTTAVPQNVVF
-386 DTLDVIRQVSE
+386 NTLDVIRQVSE

-498 SKSSRRNIS
+498 SKSPRRNIS

>member
-7 SKVTAGMTVPT
+7 SKVTAGMTVQT

-40 FAVNNSQQNNPVT
+40 FAVNHSQQNNPVT
-53 FQVSDSASNKTA
+53 FQVSDSTSNKTV

-71 TKDDRIPKVI
+71 TKDDRIPKVT

-95 VEEFAKEVQQEVK
+95 VEEFAKEVQKEVK

-127 TYQDLMDPANLANLV
+127 TYQDLMDPVNLANLV

-162 LMQDVEVLS
+162 LMQNVEVLS

-184 AAEVFTQLEQNAAQ
+184 VAEVFAQLEQNAAQ
-198 ITDTE
+198 I
-203 EIPQQITEEVPRQ
+203 
-216 ITDTEEVPQQIK
+216 
-228 EQEPQQIT
+228 
-236 EEVPRQIADTEEVPQ
+236 TEEVPQ

-256 TDAQADVSK
+256 TDTQADVLK

-271 TQITE
+271 VQITE
-276 QKSQVEGLTET
+276 QKSQVTGLTET
-287 DAAATESVESDVSV
+287 NAAATESVESDGNV
-301 QNAEEPV
+301 QNVEEPV
-308 VQEVRVESD
+308 SQEVRVEND

-336 TEDESSL
+336 TEDDASL

-367 RTDNVTAA
+367 RTNNITAA
-375 PTTAAPQNVVF
+375 PTTAVPQNVVF
-386 DTLDVIRQVSE
+386 NTLDVIRQVSE

-498 SKSSRRNIS
+498 SKSPRRNIS

>member
-7 SKVTAGMTVPT
+7 SKVTTGMTVQT

-40 FAVNNSQQNNPVT
+40 FAVNHSQQNNPVT
-53 FQVSDSASNKTA
+53 FQVSDSTSNKTA

-71 TKDDRIPKVI
+71 TKDDRIPKVT

-127 TYQDLMDPANLANLV
+127 TYQDLMDPVNLANLV

-162 LMQDVEVLS
+162 LMQNVEVLS

-184 AAEVFTQLEQNAAQ
+184 AAEVFAQLEQNAAQ
-198 ITDTE
+198 I
-203 EIPQQITEEVPRQ
+203 
-216 ITDTEEVPQQIK
+216 
-228 EQEPQQIT
+228 
-236 EEVPRQIADTEEVPQ
+236 TEEVPQ

-256 TDAQADVSK
+256 TDTQADVLK

-271 TQITE
+271 VQITE
-276 QKSQVEGLTET
+276 QKSQVTGLTET
-287 DAAATESVESDVSV
+287 NAAATESVESDGNV
-301 QNAEEPV
+301 QNVEEPV
-308 VQEVRVESD
+308 SQEVRVEND

-336 TEDESSL
+336 TENDASL

-367 RTDNVTAA
+367 RTDNITAA
-375 PTTAAPQNVVF
+375 PTTAVPQNVVF
-386 DTLDVIRQVSE
+386 NTLDVIRQVSE

-498 SKSSRRNIS
+498 SKSPRRNIS

>member
-1 MTSANV
+1 M
-7 SKVTAGMTVPT
+7 
-18 SASKKS
+18 
-24 GKDEQEAV
+24 
-32 DFMSMLGN
+32 
-40 FAVNNSQQNNPVT
+40 
-53 FQVSDSASNKTA
+53 

-71 TKDDRIPKVI
+71 TKDDRIPKVT

-127 TYQDLMDPANLANLV
+127 TYQDLMDPVNLANLV

-162 LMQDVEVLS
+162 LMQNVEVLS

-184 AAEVFTQLEQNAAQ
+184 AAEVFAQLEQNAAQ
-198 ITDTE
+198 I
-203 EIPQQITEEVPRQ
+203 
-216 ITDTEEVPQQIK
+216 
-228 EQEPQQIT
+228 
-236 EEVPRQIADTEEVPQ
+236 TEEVPQ

-256 TDAQADVSK
+256 TDTQADVLK

-271 TQITE
+271 VQITE
-276 QKSQVEGLTET
+276 QKSQVTGLTET
-287 DAAATESVESDVSV
+287 NAAATESVESDGNV
-301 QNAEEPV
+301 QNVEETV
-308 VQEVRVESD
+308 SQEVRVEND

-336 TEDESSL
+336 TEDDASL

-367 RTDNVTAA
+367 RTDNITAA
-375 PTTAAPQNVVF
+375 PTTAVPQNVVF
-386 DTLDVIRQVSE
+386 NTLDVIRQVSE

-498 SKSSRRNIS
+498 SKSPRRNIS

>member
-7 SKVTAGMTVPT
+7 SKVTAGMTVQT

-40 FAVNNSQQNNPVT
+40 FAVNHSQQNNPVT
-53 FQVSDSASNKTA
+53 FQVSDSTSNKTV

-71 TKDDRIPKVI
+71 TKDDRIPKVT

-95 VEEFAKEVQQEVK
+95 VEEFAKEVQKEVK

-127 TYQDLMDPANLANLV
+127 TYQDLMDPVNLANLV

-154 LMNADFQE
+154 LFIGDFQE
-162 LMQDVEVLS
+162 LMQNVEVLS

-184 AAEVFTQLEQNAAQ
+184 VAEVFAQLEQNAAQ
-198 ITDTE
+198 I
-203 EIPQQITEEVPRQ
+203 
-216 ITDTEEVPQQIK
+216 
-228 EQEPQQIT
+228 
-236 EEVPRQIADTEEVPQ
+236 TEEVPQ

-256 TDAQADVSK
+256 TDTQADVLK

-271 TQITE
+271 VQITE
-276 QKSQVEGLTET
+276 QKSQVTGLTET
-287 DAAATESVESDVSV
+287 NAAATESVESDGNV
-301 QNAEEPV
+301 QNVEEPV
-308 VQEVRVESD
+308 SQEVRVEND

-336 TEDESSL
+336 TEDDASL

-367 RTDNVTAA
+367 RTDNITAA
-375 PTTAAPQNVVF
+375 PTTAVPQNVVF
-386 DTLDVIRQVSE
+386 NTLDVIRQVSE

-498 SKSSRRNIS
+498 SKSPRRNIS

>member
-40 FAVNNSQQNNPVT
+40 FAVNHSQQNNPVT
-53 FQVSDSASNKTA
+53 FQVSDRTSNKTV

-71 TKDDRIPKVI
+71 TKDDRIPKVT

-127 TYQDLMDPANLANLV
+127 TYQDLMDPVNLANLV

-162 LMQDVEVLS
+162 LMQNVEVLS

-184 AAEVFTQLEQNAAQ
+184 AAEVFAQLEQNAAQ
-198 ITDTE
+198 I
-203 EIPQQITEEVPRQ
+203 
-216 ITDTEEVPQQIK
+216 
-228 EQEPQQIT
+228 
-236 EEVPRQIADTEEVPQ
+236 TEEVPQ

-256 TDAQADVSK
+256 TDTQADVLQ

-271 TQITE
+271 VQITE
-276 QKSQVEGLTET
+276 QKSQVTGLTET
-287 DAAATESVESDVSV
+287 NAAATESVESDGNV
-301 QNAEEPV
+301 QNVEETV
-308 VQEVRVESD
+308 SQEVRVEND

-336 TEDESSL
+336 TEDDASL

-367 RTDNVTAA
+367 RTDNITAA
-375 PTTAAPQNVVF
+375 PTTAVPQNVVF
-386 DTLDVIRQVSE
+386 NTLDVIRQVSE

-498 SKSSRRNIS
+498 SKSPRRNIS